1 MRDWRV
7 VLRLR
12 ERKMIRLSDY
22 VTYREYHDQ
31 TFLLDTRQH
40 TSFHIKAPVGKLL
53 DLFTGETTAEAAK
66 EQLAAR
72 YPEVPYSVLSA
83 DVDAAVRFLSENGL
97 LAREKFAG
105 TEDPRTF
112 HANTRYFQ
120 RYTIREKLLYSVL
133 FEVTYRC
140 PERCV
145 HCYLEPSAL
154 SERYSQDSA
163 RELTT
168 DEIRGILDQLAEM
181 NVMDVTFTGGE
192 PFARDDMFEI
202 LQHAHGKGF
211 AIQIFSNGILLEES
225 SVARLSGL
233 RVHCFHSS
241 IYSHIPEKHD
251 RITGIKG
258 SFEKTVHVLR
268 ALSKRGV
275 YVNFKFVLMEQN
287 KDDFPGVIA
296 LSRSI
301 GASVQLISSVSPS
314 ARGNCAITEL
324 GVRSDGDLRKVIQM
338 WNEISE
344 FQSYAGE
351 ASFDDPICE
360 AGRNSVSIDPYGIV
374 TPCNAFRH
382 EIGNVRNSTMLELW
396 SGSEKLKEWQA
407 MTKGDLSGCRDCAY
421 ISCCSFCPGN
431 ALNLSRNMLE
441 KYDEACRQAR
451 IQYELN
457 RQRQ

>member
-1 MRDWRV
+1 
-7 VLRLR
+7 
-12 ERKMIRLSDY
+12 MIRLSDY

-31 TFLLDTRQH
+31 TFLLDARQH
-40 TSFHIKAPVGKLL
+40 VSFHIKAPVGKLL
-53 DLFTGETTAEAAK
+53 DLFAEETTAEAAK
-66 EQLAAR
+66 KQLAAR
-72 YPEVPYSVLSA
+72 YPEVPYGVLSA
-83 DVDAAVRFLSENGL
+83 DVDAAVRFLSKNGL
-97 LAREKFAG
+97 LAREKSKDAG
-105 TEDPRTF
+105 SPQAF

-154 SERYSQDSA
+154 AERYARDSV

-168 DEIRGILDQLAEM
+168 DEIKRILDQLADM

-192 PFARDDMFEI
+192 PFARDDMFEL
-202 LQHAHGKGF
+202 LQHAHDRKF
-211 AIQIFSNGILLEES
+211 AVQIFSNGILLDGPGL
-225 SVARLSGL
+225 ARLSKL
-233 RVHCFHSS
+233 RIHCFHSS
-241 IYSHIPEKHD
+241 IYSHIPERHD

-268 ALSKRGV
+268 TLSELGV

-301 GASVQLISSVSPS
+301 GGSVQLISSISPS

-324 GVRSDGDLRKVIQM
+324 GVRSDEDLRKVIQM
-338 WNEISE
+338 WNEISD
-344 FQSYAGE
+344 FQSYVGE
-351 ASFDDPICE
+351 ASLDDPICE

-374 TPCNAFRH
+374 TPCNAFRYR
-382 EIGNVRNSTMLELW
+382 IGDVRNSTVFELW
-396 SGSEKLKEWQA
+396 NKSKKLREWQA
-407 MTKGDLSGCRDCAY
+407 MTKGDLIGCRDCTY

-431 ALNLSRNMLE
+431 ALTLSENMLK
-441 KYDEACRQAR
+441 KYDNACRQAR

-457 RQRQ
+457 RQKQ